1 MISCRRVPLAVAL
14 CAGAA
19 FTAASAATCALE
31 PDKIFEK
38 VSPSVLTVRALDA
51 QEKPIASGSAVVVGP
66 GRLITTCSVLRQGR
80 ALQVRQDDVSYAATL
95 EFPDPERDL
104 CQITA
109 RSLKAPAVTIAP
121 TGAAR
126 VGQRVYA
133 IGSPRGVEIA
143 LSEGLISS
151 LRGGEGGAPLIIHGA
166 PLGTG
171 SNGGGLF
178 DAEGRLVGITTAQRR
193 DAQALYAAIPADW
206 IAEVPERGQAALDK
220 RREAATTVA
229 TAGAA
234 PAVAAAAPSEFP
246 RQITGEAFTKFFQT
260 NRTLNGV
267 SAGGRPLRLQLYG
280 SYVDGYTEASNN
292 PSTGSGVAGS
302 ARGGQQIRAGSNLLC
317 FRFNTSPN
325 GFWLG
330 QTGCYQLIQLSATEY
345 RLQPDRDGTDFTF
358 TVR

>member
-1 MISCRRVPLAVAL
+1 MTSS
-14 CAGAA
+14 GA
-19 FTAASAATCALE
+19 FALE

-38 VSPSVLTVRALDA
+38 ISPSVLTVRALDA

-121 TGAAR
+121 AGAVR

-166 PLGTG
+166 PLGAG

-193 DAQALYAAIPADW
+193 DAQALYAAIPAEW

-220 RREAATTVA
+220 RRDAAATVA
-229 TAGAA
+229 TAV
-234 PAVAAAAPSEFP
+234 PPPSPSEFP
-246 RQITGEAFTKFFQT
+246 KQITGDAFTKFLQA

-280 SYVDGYTEASNN
+280 TYADGFTEPSNN
-292 PSTGSGVAGS
+292 PSTGSGIAAA
-302 ARGGQQIRAGSNLLC
+302 ARGRQQIRAGSDKVC
-317 FRFNTSPN
+317 FNFNTSPN

-330 QTGCYQLIQLSATEY
+330 LTGCYRLVQLSANEY
-345 RLQPDRDGTDFTF
+345 RLQPDPDGTDFTF
-358 TVR
+358 SLR